1 MTDARRICRGV
12 KSVFVPGAL
21 ETADIATIRPS
32 FRGEKEAGS
41 VVGEAGSGRGAGW
54 AGLDTF
60 WPSELGAAAA
70 PVAAAKCVTI
80 RCVSLPNSCLA
91 DCFFSPLET

>member
-32 FRGEKEAGS
+32 FRGEREAGS
-41 VVGEAGSGRGAGW
+41 VGGGRQGLGVGVWCVCGGVQDW
-54 AGLDTF
+54 ALFG
-60 WPSELGAAAA
+60 
-70 PVAAAKCVTI
+70 PV
-80 RCVSLPNSCLA
+80 NW
-91 DCFFSPLET
+91 EQQQHQ

>member
-41 VVGEAGSGRGAGW
+41 VEGGERRGGAGGW
-54 AGLDTF
+54 KEEVKGGRTGRF
-60 WPSELGAAAA
+60 
-70 PVAAAKCVTI
+70 
-80 RCVSLPNSCLA
+80 LA
-91 DCFFSPLET
+91 Q